1 MGYAGLLG
9 VGEWQSHSF
18 LITLASPSP
27 FLASKPQQ
35 DKNTLRGTVMQI
47 FSNTQEGILQ
57 YRGSTTRRVN
67 TVMLLLL
74 VDHQV
79 GL

>member
-1 MGYAGLLG
+1 
-9 VGEWQSHSF
+9 
-18 LITLASPSP
+18 
-27 FLASKPQQ
+27 
-35 DKNTLRGTVMQI
+35 MQI

-57 YRGSTTRRVN
+57 YRSSTTRSVN

-79 GL
+79 GLGTSPQPSGSKLEAYFPFCRFSITQEYHPA